1 MSVGKTEKYVIA
13 AYGVRPKKWDTN
25 RVYLTD
31 KLMMV
36 LLQPLGTP
44 CSCLKNNCITKL
56 LSPAITFSVY
66 TWFLGTV
73 FWNSFQSSLHHY
85 KSIWKFQTH

>member
-13 AYGVRPKKWDTN
+13 AYGVRPQKWDTN

-44 CSCLKNNCITKL
+44 CSCYKNNCITKL

-66 TWFLGTV
+66 TWF
-73 FWNSFQSSLHHY
+73 S
-85 KSIWKFQTH
+85 